1 MAHSATPHLHD
12 AWSNGHFSVLILL
25 SLSAA
30 FNTFDHL
37 ILLGTLSSSSWLS
50 LLAFLLV
57 FLPPLWLFLLSFLL
71 LNSPPSPFPPP
82 QLQTLNAGAPGFS
95 SHIFT
100 ALYLYSFLGWS
111 HPFLWFQITSICRW
125 GIDFYLLCSKLQTII
140 SNWTLN
146 VSTWLSSRNLKLSMS
161 KTKLQAFPP
170 PPQTCFSH
178 GLLHSGNNRSAFP
191 FT

>member
-1 MAHSATPHLHD
+1 MLDQTVISQSSSFFPYRQPSTHLIT
-12 AWSNGHFSVLILL
+12 WSFLEHFLQLAG
-25 SLSAA
+25 SLSS
-30 FNTFDHL
+30 T
-37 ILLGTLSSSSWLS
+37 SWLS

-71 LNSPPSPFPPP
+71 LNSPPSPVPPP
-82 QLQTLNAGAPGFS
+82 PLQTLNAGAPGIS

-100 ALYLYSFLGWS
+100 ALYLYSFLWWS
-111 HPFLWFQITSICRW
+111 HPFLWFQITSTCRW
-125 GIDFYLLCSKLQTII
+125 CIDFYLLCSKLQTITSI
-140 SNWTLN
+140 WMLSM
-146 VSTWLSSRNLKLSMS
+146 STWLSSRNLKFSMS

-178 GLLHSGNNRSAFP
+178 CLLDSGNNRSVFP